1 MSVDTPHRLHVQ
13 PALRR
18 IGALLMRDWLA
29 IAIGTHIWAWRR
41 LTDRELAHELA
52 HVRQWRRYGAR
63 FPLVYLRAS
72 LRAGAAGGDW
82 YRDNRFEREANAAEH
97 LPRRRG

>member
-52 HVRQWRRYGAR
+52 HVRQWRRHGLL
-63 FPLVYLRAS
+63 FPLRYLAAS
-72 LRAGAAGGDW
+72 IVAGHAGAGW
-82 YRDNRFEREANAAEH
+82 YRGNRFELEARVAED
-97 LPRRRG
+97 G